1 MRDPAAVVGKEVSDR
16 LAHSIALASTMS
28 MDSLDRRKKETVEA
42 PMITHIAPEAAEYVH
57 PARIK
62 RLENMS
68 SAAFT
73 TVDTD
78 LLFFFV
84 HLSSFSF
91 SSPSSFYSSSS
102 MC

>member
-1 MRDPAAVVGKEVSDR
+1 MSTHPYITIYPLTHVSTLSQLTLSRPFSQYNFHFPNR
-16 LAHSIALASTMS
+16 LTHSIALASTIS
-28 MDSLDRRKKETVEA
+28 MDSLDRRKREPVEA

-73 TVDTD
+73 TVSD
-78 LLFFFV
+78 
-84 HLSSFSF
+84 H
-91 SSPSSFYSSSS
+91 
-102 MC
+102 

>member
-1 MRDPAAVVGKEVSDR
+1 MAGVPTRVRDPAAVVGKEVADR

-73 TVDTD
+73 TVNLTSSSS
-78 LLFFFV
+78 FS
-84 HLSSFSF
+84 SSFSF
-91 SSPSSFYSSSS
+91 SI
-102 MC
+102 C